1 MSLTVNIGEAK
12 TRLSELIH
20 RVEAGEEVVIAHA
33 GRPVAR
39 LGPVEK
45 ARDVKAVIAEMRADR
60 AKRRKI
66 TTEEIIRSKDYG
78 RL

>member
-39 LGPVEK
+39 LAPVEK
-45 ARDVKAVIAEMRADR
+45 ARDVKAVIAAMRAAR
-60 AKRRKI
+60 AKRPRI
-66 TTEEIIRSKDYG
+66 TTEEIIESKNYG